1 MSGAGGRDETT
12 LVILTLLPLMLVVLV
27 KQVDVIPAVGPA
39 VVVAVAVV
47 VVGVFVVLI

>member
-27 KQVDVIPAVGPA
+27 KQVDVIPVVGP
-39 VVVAVAVV
+39 AVV